1 MDTKRGLIERVH
13 AQEGIIAG
21 DLSTHGAAEQQQQR
35 KLRHGL
41 ARGHAAEGKYCSCF
55 AFFLPLTIEYNKV
68 NLLRWL
74 VYRYYIFQR
83 AGFDY

>member
-55 AFFLPLTIEYNKV
+55 AFALPLTIDPFKV
-68 NLLRWL
+68 
-74 VYRYYIFQR
+74 
-83 AGFDY
+83 